1 MERWRIKNMTYQP
14 IRVITKNG
22 EAILRSRSRKGET
35 VVDKI
40 TDQIKFME
48 KKGLIRISKV
58 VEPSKKVVSKV
69 TKKVVKKTKKT
80 TDSGDSKATS

>member
-1 MERWRIKNMTYQP
+1 MTYQP

-22 EAILRSRSRKGET
+22 EAILRSRSRSRKGET

-40 TDQIKFME
+40 TDQIKSME
-48 KKGLIRISKV
+48 KKGLVRISKV
-58 VEPSKKVVSKV
+58 VEPSKKVVSKA

-80 TDSGDSKATS
+80 ADSGDSKATS